1 MSLDSDIIRSL
12 KKAGEY
18 YVSELKSELLKDGS
32 KASGRLIK
40 SIDSDVANKTLS
52 LSWENYIAPISEG
65 KRATSKEPSP
75 AMVSRIAEWMQYKK
89 LSIRGYRGRFVRKTP
104 MNYKRAA
111 FGIARGINRSSW
123 SGSDVIMRSY
133 RNIEKNISDELLE
146 VLKRAIDEAVDKITQ
161 KK

>member
-1 MSLDSDIIRSL
+1 MSLKEMDKAL
-12 KKAGEY
+12 KSVGRY
-18 YVSELKSELLKDGS
+18 YVTELKNQLAADGN

-40 SIDSDVANKTLS
+40 SIKSSVSDSTINISVKD
-52 LSWENYIAPISEG
+52 YIGAISEG
-65 KRATSKEPSP
+65 KKSTGKEPSP

-161 KK
+161 TK

>member
-1 MSLDSDIIRSL
+1 MSLKGMDKAL
-12 KKAGEY
+12 KSVGRY
-18 YVSELKSELLKDGS
+18 YVTELKNQLAADGN

-40 SIDSDVANKTLS
+40 SIKSSVSDSTINISVKD
-52 LSWENYIAPISEG
+52 YIGAISEG
-65 KRATSKEPSP
+65 KKSTNKEPSP

-161 KK
+161 TK

>member
-1 MSLDSDIIRSL
+1 MDKAL
-12 KKAGEY
+12 KSVGRY
-18 YVSELKSELLKDGS
+18 YVTELKNQLAADGN

-40 SIDSDVANKTLS
+40 NIKSSVSDSTINISVKD
-52 LSWENYIAPISEG
+52 YIGAISEG
-65 KRATSKEPSP
+65 KKATNKEPSP

>member
-1 MSLDSDIIRSL
+1 MDKAL
-12 KKAGEY
+12 KSVGRY
-18 YVSELKSELLKDGS
+18 YVTELKNQLAADGN

-40 SIDSDVANKTLS
+40 SIKSSVSDSTINISVKD
-52 LSWENYIAPISEG
+52 YIGAISEG
-65 KRATSKEPSP
+65 KKATSKEPSP

>member
-1 MSLDSDIIRSL
+1 MDKAL
-12 KKAGEY
+12 KSVGRY
-18 YVSELKSELLKDGS
+18 YVTELKNQLAADGN

-40 SIDSDVANKTLS
+40 SIKSSVSDSTINISVKD
-52 LSWENYIAPISEG
+52 YIGAISEG
-65 KRATSKEPSP
+65 KKATNKEPSP

-161 KK
+161 TK

>member
-1 MSLDSDIIRSL
+1 MSLKGMDKAL
-12 KKAGEY
+12 KSVGRY
-18 YVSELKSELLKDGS
+18 YVTELKNQLAADGN

-40 SIDSDVANKTLS
+40 SIKSSVSDSTINISVKD
-52 LSWENYIAPISEG
+52 YIGAISEG
-65 KRATSKEPSP
+65 KKATNKEPSP

-161 KK
+161 TK

>member
-1 MSLDSDIIRSL
+1 
-12 KKAGEY
+12 
-18 YVSELKSELLKDGS
+18 
-32 KASGRLIK
+32 
-40 SIDSDVANKTLS
+40 
-52 LSWENYIAPISEG
+52 
-65 KRATSKEPSP
+65 
-75 AMVSRIAEWMQYKK
+75 MQYKK

>member
-1 MSLDSDIIRSL
+1 MDKAL
-12 KKAGEY
+12 KSVGRY
-18 YVSELKSELLKDGS
+18 YVTELKNQLAADG
-32 KASGRLIK
+32 KEASGRLIK
-40 SIDSDVANKTLS
+40 SIKSSVSDNTINISVNEKD
-52 LSWENYIAPISEG
+52 YIGAISEG
-65 KRATSKEPSP
+65 KKATSKEPSP

-161 KK
+161 TK